1 MAELR
6 AWRVTD
12 PGAWNAFV
20 EATPYHAFPQLWEW
34 GEVRAMGG
42 WRPVRLAI
50 GPSHDEPVAGAQLL
64 LRQIPLLGWHLAYA
78 PRGPV
83 GRAGRPG
90 HPGRSASR
98 PANARP

>member
-1 MAELR
+1 MAREALAAAGWGSAGGWLR

-12 PGAWNAFV
+12 PAAWNAFV
-20 EATPYHAFPQLWEW
+20 EATPVHHAFRWEW

-64 LRQIPLLGWHLAYA
+64 LR
-78 PRGPV
+78 
-83 GRAGRPG
+83 
-90 HPGRSASR
+90 RSH
-98 PANARP
+98 